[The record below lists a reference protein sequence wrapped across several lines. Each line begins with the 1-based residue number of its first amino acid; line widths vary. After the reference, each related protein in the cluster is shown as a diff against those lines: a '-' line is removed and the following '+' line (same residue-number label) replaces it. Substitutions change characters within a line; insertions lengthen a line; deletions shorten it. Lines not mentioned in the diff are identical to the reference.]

1 MSSGLPAGLQEASS
15 PSVKSIARSSDKKHL
30 NFFMT
35 YSILSALAEYSEPGV
50 VKMLYCENVTFG
62 RYTAI
67 IILSYYT
74 ITFILCQ
81 WIEKAKNK
89 II

>member
-1 MSSGLPAGLQEASS
+1 
-15 PSVKSIARSSDKKHL
+15 
-30 NFFMT
+30 MT
-35 YSILSALAEYSEPGV
+35 YSILSAVAEYSEPGV

-89 II
+89 IIYYIFRNTKPLIYRYCKIRICMI